1 MCLACDF
8 GVCIMRRETGGIKGV
23 GLVLAICFEVCVIVF
38 GIGSQ
43 LLMTQCDNIDEVY
56 ETIEHTIVIGG
67 S

>member
-1 MCLACDF
+1 MLLF
-8 GVCIMRRETGGIKGV
+8 
-23 GLVLAICFEVCVIVF
+23 VLGCVTVF

>member
-1 MCLACDF
+1 M
-8 GVCIMRRETGGIKGV
+8 
-23 GLVLAICFEVCVIVF
+23 F

-43 LLMTQCDNIDEVY
+43 LLMTQCDNIGEVY